1 MTNTTSAISGVSAS
15 GAASGR
21 TGRPALT
28 LKGGKLYSEAR
39 DEANFAIRAAKDGVK
54 SEQATLKS
62 LDKAIVDA
70 TKARDAIAKRHSKT
84 KPESDA
90 KLAKAQAKSF
100 AAELKQADAN
110 IKTAV
115 KSRDAQAK
123 AVAKARWRRRTTAW
137 PRSKRRRPLRSRRRR
152 RSRPRTEARFSPS
165 RCRQ

>member
-123 AVAKARWRRRTTAW
+123 AVAKAEGALAKANDGLAKVEAAKAAAVAAKAPKPTTN
-137 PRSKRRRPLRSRRRR
+137 
-152 RSRPRTEARFSPS
+152 
-165 RCRQ
+165 